1 MINID
6 KAIIARYKVGKDNF
20 EILVDCNKALEF
32 KEGKKVN
39 IIDVLATNMIYKDV
53 KKGLFASEHEIQNVF
68 GTDDPLKVAEEI
80 IKKGIIHETAEHKN
94 KKRDEIKKQLIQLIH
109 RNAIDPKTNTPHP
122 VKRIE
127 IALEDAKV
135 KIDENKTAED
145 QVKDIITKI
154 NAIIPI
160 KFETRRLQ
168 IRIPGK
174 YGGQAFHILKKYC
187 VIEKDQWD
195 TDGYLNVMVVLPA
208 GMQEEFFDELN
219 NLTHGSIESKI
230 M

>member
-1 MINID
+1 MVDID
-6 KAIIARYKVGKDNF
+6 KAIVARYKLGKDNF

-32 KEGKKVN
+32 KEGKKIN
-39 IIDVLATNMIYKDV
+39 MNDVLATKMIYKDV

-68 GTDDPLKVAEEI
+68 GTNDFLKVAEEI
-80 IKKGIIHETAEHKN
+80 IKKGVIHETAEHKN
-94 KKRDEIKKQLIQLIH
+94 KKREEIKKQIIQLIH

-122 VKRIE
+122 IRRIE

-154 NAIIPI
+154 NTLIPV
-160 KFETRRLQ
+160 KLETKRLQ
-168 IRIPGK
+168 IRIPSK

-187 VIEKDQWD
+187 VIEKEQWD
-195 TDGYLNVMVVLPA
+195 LDGYLNAMVTLPA

-219 NLTHGSIESKI
+219 SITHGSIESK
-230 M
+230 MM